1 MKTFLSRRK
10 LLASTMIVAAAPLAT
25 KALASEATNTSEAS
39 NTNGSDDF
47 KFEVNYTPS
56 EWKSRL
62 SPEEFRILRL
72 GGTEKK
78 KSSPHWKETR
88 QGFYNCKGCDLE
100 IYDSKF
106 KVPLN
111 KGWVFFKHSQTDSVL
126 TKIDYG
132 TSYGGS
138 TNKKAAIEAHC
149 RRCGSHLGHIL
160 YVSRQ
165 ILHCING
172 ASLVFKPVSA

>member
-1 MKTFLSRRK
+1 MKTHISRRK

-25 KALASEATNTSEAS
+25 KAGASEAS

-88 QGFYNCKGCDLE
+88 QGFYNCLL
-100 IYDSKF
+100 Y
-106 KVPLN
+106 
-111 KGWVFFKHSQTDSVL
+111 
-126 TKIDYG
+126 
-132 TSYGGS
+132 TSPSPRDRG
-138 TNKKAAIEAHC
+138 
-149 RRCGSHLGHIL
+149 
-160 YVSRQ
+160 
-165 ILHCING
+165 
-172 ASLVFKPVSA
+172 